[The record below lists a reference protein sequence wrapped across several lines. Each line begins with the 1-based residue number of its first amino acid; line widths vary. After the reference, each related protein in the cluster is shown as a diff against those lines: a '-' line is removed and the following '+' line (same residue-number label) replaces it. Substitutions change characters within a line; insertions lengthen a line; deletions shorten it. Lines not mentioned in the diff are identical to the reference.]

1 MSQQAAITIT
11 RGKQFPGERERV
23 YRLRSGA
30 RGAGE
35 ILREH
40 RARGGQRAY
49 DAALDDCRDAA
60 EALGYEVIA
69 YLDAFDPLN
78 G

>member
-1 MSQQAAITIT
+1 MRQQAAITVT

-23 YRLRSGA
+23 YRLRKGA
-30 RGAGE
+30 RGTGE

-49 DAALDDCRDAA
+49 EAALDDCRDTA
-60 EALGYEVIA
+60 EALGYEIVA

>member
-1 MSQQAAITIT
+1 MGQQAAITIT
-11 RGKQFPGERERV
+11 RGKQFPHERERV

-30 RGAGE
+30 RGTGAV
-35 ILREH
+35 IREH
-40 RARGGQRAY
+40 RARGGQQAY
-49 DAALDDCRDAA
+49 EAALDDCRDTA
-60 EALGYEVIA
+60 EALGYEIVA

>member
-30 RGAGE
+30 RGTGAV
-35 ILREH
+35 IREH

-60 EALGYEVIA
+60 EALGYEIVS
-69 YLDAFDPLN
+69 YFDAFDPLN